1 MSLQELDV
9 IIRVAGAT
17 LLIWTALRLR
27 SDGRAYFIALS
38 ICLCS
43 FLAGNTPDPTL
54 RLSAPL
60 GSLAVVL
67 TGYAAV
73 FLWWWCLAV
82 FDARFTPKGVVLGI
96 GILWILLASADRGLL
111 GPAVAHTGLSWV
123 LVGLGL
129 IMVGHLAWRLLT
141 DRADDMI
148 DQRRGARTAV
158 AVLLGGQLLADL
170 CVDLFLGMD
179 WQPQA
184 FAIVQNTAFLAF
196 IGWLLK
202 LDLVSRRSVTPE
214 AAIAPQSPA
223 VSAEDR
229 PALARLQRLM
239 AVDRLYLDPDLT
251 FADVVR
257 AMASSDRPVRRLINQ
272 LGYDHFRTFV
282 NASRVAEARRRLA
295 DPAHRADKLIAI
307 AFDCGFASL
316 ASFNRV
322 FRDMEGR
329 PPSAFRAAAQDETRL
344 APGSEERSVEF

>member
-1 MSLQELDV
+1 M
-9 IIRVAGAT
+9 IRVAGAT
-17 LLIWTALRLR
+17 LLIWTTLRLR
-27 SDGRAYFIALS
+27 SDGRPYFIGLA

-82 FDARFTPKGVVLGI
+82 FDARFRPKGAVLGI
-96 GILWILLASADRGLL
+96 GVLWILIASADRGLL
-111 GPAVAHTGLSWV
+111 GPAIAQRGLSWV

-129 IMVGHLAWRLLT
+129 IMIGHLAWRLLT

-148 DQRRGARTAV
+148 DQRRGARV
-158 AVLLGGQLLADL
+158 AVVILLGGQLLTDL
-170 CVDLFLGMD
+170 CIDLFLGMD

-184 FAIVQNTAFLAF
+184 FSIVQNTAFLAF
-196 IGWLLK
+196 IGWLLR
-202 LDLVSRRSVTPE
+202 LDLASRRVVTPQE
-214 AAIAPQSPA
+214 AIAPEPFA
-223 VSAEDR
+223 VSTADR
-229 PALARLQRLM
+229 TAAARLQRLM
-239 AVDRLYLDPDLT
+239 EVDHLYLDPDLT
-251 FADVVR
+251 FADVVK
-257 AMASSDRPVRRLINQ
+257 AMGASERQVRRLINQ
-272 LGYDHFRTFV
+272 LGYDHFRAFV

-329 PPSAFRAAAQDETRL
+329 PPSAFRAAAQDGTRQMQ
-344 APGSEERSVEF
+344 GSEERTDEF

>member
-1 MSLQELDV
+1 M
-9 IIRVAGAT
+9 IRVAGAT
-17 LLIWTALRLR
+17 LLIWTTLRLR
-27 SDGRAYFIALS
+27 SDGRPYFIGLA

-43 FLAGNTPDPTL
+43 FLAGNTADPTL

-82 FDARFTPKGVVLGI
+82 FDARFRPKGAVLGI
-96 GILWILLASADRGLL
+96 GVLWILIASADRGLL
-111 GPAVAHTGLSWV
+111 GPAIAQRGLSWV

-129 IMVGHLAWRLLT
+129 IMIGHLAWRLLT

-148 DQRRGARTAV
+148 DQRRGARV
-158 AVLLGGQLLADL
+158 AVVILLGGQLLTDL
-170 CVDLFLGMD
+170 CIDLFLGMD

-184 FAIVQNTAFLAF
+184 FSIVQNTAFLAF
-196 IGWLLK
+196 IGWLLR
-202 LDLVSRRSVTPE
+202 LDLASRRVVTPQE
-214 AAIAPQSPA
+214 AIAPEP
-223 VSAEDR
+223 
-229 PALARLQRLM
+229 
-239 AVDRLYLDPDLT
+239 
-251 FADVVR
+251 FADVVK
-257 AMASSDRPVRRLINQ
+257 AMGASERQVRRLINQ
-272 LGYDHFRTFV
+272 LGYDHFRAFV

-329 PPSAFRAAAQDETRL
+329 PPSAFRAAAQDGTR
-344 APGSEERSVEF
+344 PVQGSEERTDEF